1 MEQFKTF
8 VLLGSL
14 SVLLVMLGG
23 YFGGQG
29 GMLIALLMAGGMNF
43 YAYYFS
49 DTMILKHY
57 NAVEVDPREAPML
70 YRVVERLVERADL
83 PMPKVYIIHDHIPNA
98 FATGRNPEHAA
109 VAITTGLLELLNEE
123 EVEGVMAH
131 EMSHVN
137 HRDILVATIAAT
149 VAGAI
154 AFIANMMQFGAM
166 FGNHRDNRGGNPI
179 LMILMAVLLP
189 IAATIIQMTIS
200 RSREFMADEGAARL
214 TGHPEWLQSALVKL
228 SNYNARGE
236 VHGATPQNS
245 HMFIVS
251 PFDGKGFSFTDLFRT
266 HPTTEQRLERLEAL
280 KNEVE
285 PLERHASRKLY
296 DRHYN

>member
-1 MEQFKTF
+1 MEQIKTF
-8 VLLGSL
+8 ALLGSL
-14 SVLLVMLGG
+14 SVLLVFIGG
-23 YFGGQG
+23 YLGGQG
-29 GMLIALLMAGGMNF
+29 GMVIALLMAGAMNF

-70 YRVVERLVERADL
+70 YRVVERLVDRSGL

-109 VAITTGLLELLNEE
+109 VAITTGLLELLDEN

-131 EMSHVN
+131 ELSHVR
-137 HRDILVATIAAT
+137 HRDILVATVAAT
-149 VAGAI
+149 IAGAV
-154 AFIANMMQFGAM
+154 AFIANMLQFGAM
-166 FGNHRDNRGGNPI
+166 FGHRDNRGGNPI
-179 LMILMAVLLP
+179 LMLLMAVLLP
-189 IAATIIQMTIS
+189 IAATVIQMTIS

-236 VHGATPQNS
+236 VQGATPENA

-251 PFDGKGFSFTDLFRT
+251 PFDGKNVSFANLFRT
-266 HPTTEQRLERLEAL
+266 HPTTQQRLERLEAL
-280 KNEVE
+280 KGDIDT
-285 PLERHASRKLY
+285 PQRQSKLYERHYR
-296 DRHYN
+296 

>member
-8 VLLGSL
+8 LLLGSL
-14 SVLLVMLGG
+14 SVLLVFIGG
-23 YFGGQG
+23 YLGGQG
-29 GMLIALLMAGGMNF
+29 GMVIALLIAGGMNF

-57 NAVEVDPREAPML
+57 HAVEVDPREAPML

-83 PMPKVYIIHDHIPNA
+83 PMPKVYIIHDRIPNA
-98 FATGRNPEHAA
+98 FATGRNPQHAA
-109 VAITTGLLELLNEE
+109 VAITTGLLELLNED

-131 EMSHVN
+131 ELSHVG

-149 VAGAI
+149 IAGAV
-154 AFIANMMQFGAM
+154 AFIANMLQFGAM
-166 FGNHRDNRGGNPI
+166 FGSRDNRSGNPI
-179 LMILMAVLLP
+179 LMLVMAILLP
-189 IAATIIQMTIS
+189 LAATVIQMTIS

-214 TGHPEWLQSALVKL
+214 TGHPEWLQNALVKL

-236 VHGATPQNS
+236 VHGATPENA

-251 PFDGKGFSFTDLFRT
+251 PFDGKNFSFANLFRT
-266 HPTTEQRLERLEAL
+266 HPTTEQRLERLERL
-280 KNEVE
+280 KENIASLEE
-285 PLERHASRKLY
+285 GRHKLYERHY
-296 DRHYN
+296 V